1 MREETHIH
9 LEVLQGEQYLDPA
22 KLLTDAVRRIPC
34 VFSVKYSKQQKIGK
48 AFWSFGFSFYRID
61 ASSGIFQLNHRPA
74 QKADGF
80 AVVGSQQDRLFS
92 AALPQQ
98 RRSSGKGVRVHSGKG
113 FV

>member
-1 MREETHIH
+1 MQFA
-9 LEVLQGEQYLDPA
+9 VSPA
-22 KLLTDAVRRIPC
+22 Y
-34 VFSVKYSKQQKIGK
+34 FSVKYSKQQKIGK
-48 AFWSFGFSFYRID
+48 AVLVFPIFHSIGYRID
-61 ASSGIFQLNHRPA
+61 AGSGIFQLNHRPA

-98 RRSSGKGVRVHSGKG
+98 RRSNGKGVRVHSGKG